1 MDWLGL
7 DVGGAN
13 LKIASFQG
21 YARSVPFPLWQQPQE
36 LTTAIRELISS
47 APHADGVAVTMTG
60 ELADCF
66 ETKSH
71 GVLHILEA
79 VERAAAPNEI
89 LIYRVDGQF
98 VSVDKA
104 CSEPLLAAA
113 SNWHALARCACR
125 WIERFP
131 AVLIDVGSTTTDIIP
146 LLADGPNTSS
156 VSDTQRLLSG
166 ELVYTGMNRTSVAA
180 ITPDLPFR
188 GRQCSVAAEVFATA
202 TDVAVLLEISPE
214 QPLNC
219 DTADGRPL
227 TKGNS
232 RNRMARLL
240 CADRTEF
247 TYDDALQAARY
258 VWGQQTSQIG
268 RALKQV
274 IDSTSI
280 MLESVLVC
288 GSGELLAEAA
298 VKSAGISALPQ
309 RLSEIIGAEL
319 STVAPAYA
327 IAVLAS
333 QQELEA

>member
-13 LKIASFQG
+13 LKIASCQG
-21 YARSVPFPLWQQPQE
+21 YARSESFALWRRSDD
-36 LTTAIRELISS
+36 LAAALRELISS
-47 APHADGVAVTMTG
+47 APHAGGVAVTMTG

-66 ETKSH
+66 ETKTH

-79 VERAAAPNEI
+79 VEQAATPGKI
-89 LIYRVDGQF
+89 LVYRVDGHF

-104 CSEPLLAAA
+104 RSEPLLTAA
-113 SNWHALARCACR
+113 SNWHALARYACR
-125 WIERFP
+125 WVEDFP
-131 AVLIDVGSTTTDIIP
+131 AVLIDVGSTSTDIIP

-156 VSDTQRLLSG
+156 ISDTQRLLSG

-180 ITPDLPFR
+180 ITPDLPYR
-188 GRQCSVAAEVFATA
+188 GRQCQVAAEAFATA
-202 TDVAVLLEISPE
+202 ADVAVLLEFSPE

-258 VWGQQTSQIG
+258 VWGLQTSQIG

-274 IDSTSI
+274 IDLTSI
-280 MLESVLVC
+280 VPASVLVC
-288 GSGELLAEAA
+288 GSGEMLADAA
-298 VKSAGISALPQ
+298 VKSTAISALPQ
-309 RLSEIIGAEL
+309 RLSEILGIEL
-319 STVAPAYA
+319 SNVAPAYA
-327 IAVLAS
+327 VALLAS
-333 QQELEA
+333 RQELEA